1 MRRIS
6 REDEQVF
13 CVVTGGTRVPGYPVR
28 HSYIRDMIIPRSI
41 NHTVPWNRART
52 RVRTRARRMYGTV
65 ASLHLHIY
73 IHTAVYYLTSFY
85 KTSRQ
90 QQQQLKHKTRN
101 EATSNM
107 QPQTIII
114 KIKQQQLIK
123 YQSSIKYVQL
133 DREDTSLSMVWSAR
147 YSIRGGHSFIKGYT
161 VQYLP
166 NLQFRS
172 INTKQLHSGFSR
184 VYN

>member
-1 MRRIS
+1 
-6 REDEQVF
+6 
-13 CVVTGGTRVPGYPVR
+13 
-28 HSYIRDMIIPRSI
+28 
-41 NHTVPWNRART
+41 
-52 RVRTRARRMYGTV
+52 
-65 ASLHLHIY
+65 
-73 IHTAVYYLTSFY
+73 
-85 KTSRQ
+85 
-90 QQQQLKHKTRN
+90 
-101 EATSNM
+101 M

-172 INTKQLHSGFSR
+172 INTKQLQIAGSVESIIER
-184 VYN
+184 DVSMLL